1 MAENGLGEE
10 QNVARVAAN
19 EPEALPPG
27 SENTGDE
34 RRAGE
39 PGAEKAL
46 VEALRGFVRREA
58 GKPEPSP
65 PEKIGKRQAI
75 VLLIFSIDI
84 ALVYSQFNHWLQGI
98 RDVFYQELLKV
109 VPWMLGATAVSYA
122 DRMRQFLL
130 KQARHWKWAMVA
142 VALPVP
148 LLIIHLPIFSFQVH
162 LPSAAFKVNAEDRRV
177 EPTDEG
183 SGLYRLVFP
192 SLGVYHLTAMGP
204 EEKKDYWVAYP
215 VTLGRMRILRA
226 TIAASLSHIPLV
238 RRAFRQEVLPM
249 GPLYNVP
256 TESDKDADVHVEG
269 QQFPEGFFE
278 DASLKAAGCLRAEP
292 IIKGRQAARCP
303 VVAGG
308 GGFSLPPGWYDFTL
322 ARAADNCSYHWP
334 NDYEVKALALL
345 DVVNPKNELVDF
357 DKRCSK

>member
-1 MAENGLGEE
+1 MAENGLREE
-10 QNVARVAAN
+10 QNAARVAAN
-19 EPEALPPG
+19 EPEVLPPG

-34 RRAGE
+34 RQAGE

-46 VEALRGFVRREA
+46 VDALRGFVRREA

-84 ALVYSQFNHWLQGI
+84 ALVYSQFNHWLQGLQ
-98 RDVFYQELLKV
+98 DLVYQELLKV

-122 DRMRQFLL
+122 DRVRQFLL
-130 KQARHWKWAMVA
+130 EQARYWKWAAVA

-148 LLIIHLPIFSFQVH
+148 LLIISAPIFTFKVH
-162 LPSAAFKVNAEDRRV
+162 LPSAAFKVHV
-177 EPTDEG
+177 EERGVDVSDEG
-183 SGLYRLVFP
+183 SGLHRLVFP
-192 SLGVYHLTAMGP
+192 SLDVYHITAMGP
-204 EEKKDYWVAYP
+204 EEKKESWVAFP
-215 VTLGRMRILRA
+215 ATLGRMRILRA
-226 TIAASLSHIPLV
+226 TLAGSLSHIPLV
-238 RRAFRQEVLPM
+238 RRAFRQEELSM

-256 TESDKDADVHVEG
+256 TESEKDANVHVEG
-269 QQFPEGFFE
+269 SFPEGFFE
-278 DASLKAAGCLRAEP
+278 DEALKAEGCRRAEP

-308 GGFSLPPGWYDFTL
+308 GGFSLPPGSYDFTL

-334 NDYEVKALALL
+334 NEYEVKALALL
-345 DVVNPKNELVDF
+345 DVANPKNELVDF